1 MTRLGVVPL
10 SEAMVHVSIHD
21 VVVWPLLRSKVDLR
35 ATRSASMP
43 LALRARAPAASL
55 RTSCVRIRR
64 RPVEQRLIWQ
74 AALRAAGGWVEAERE
89 GA

>member
-43 LALRARAPAASL
+43 LALRARAPAPCGEPSNEL
-55 RTSCVRIRR
+55 C
-64 RPVEQRLIWQ
+64 PHQ
-74 AALRAAGGWVEAERE
+74 AAARRAAAHLAGSAARGRWVGGGRA
-89 GA
+89 